1 MVVRRCQRN
10 DPRRGVPGADLV
22 LAAKSQVLPTSLPV
36 WLRGLPR
43 HLVELV
49 LRNALARR
57 RYRFHFKF
65 ALGVRFFGV
74 NASLK

>member
-49 LRNALARR
+49 LWNALTRS
-57 RYRFHFKF
+57 RYGFQFEL
-65 ALGVRFFGV
+65 ALGVRFFSV